1 MVLSTSYLRSVPGNV
16 LDLDMYISLLILYF
30 CLGEELKLFMKEI
43 FSYLVCAT
51 KVSDGSAGILKQM
64 FIICLE

>member
-16 LDLDMYISLLILYF
+16 LDLDMYVSLLILYF

-51 KVSDGSAGILKQM
+51 KVSDDSAEILKQM
-64 FIICLE
+64 CIICIE